1 MLDLLLHLLFLGF
14 LFVGFVL
21 LLLSESCIKD
31 LLLCFTLYDLQ
42 SFLDLFDIVDAFRLD
57 NLALDDVV
65 SKFNMLN
72 KLVVSL
78 LQQIYIV
85 IYVKHNLRVNM
96 MDASILFA
104 DVSLFVTVFLG
115 LFLQNLSQFFESDYA

>member
-1 MLDLLLHLLFLGF
+1 M
-14 LFVGFVL
+14 
-21 LLLSESCIKD
+21 
-31 LLLCFTLYDLQ
+31 
-42 SFLDLFDIVDAFRLD
+42 
-57 NLALDDVV
+57 ALDDVV

-78 LQQIYIV
+78 LQQINIV
-85 IYVKHNLRVNM
+85 IYVIHYLRVNM

-115 LFLQNLSQFFESDYA
+115 LFLQNLSQFFKSDYA